1 MKRKWNNENIEY
13 AKRLIDQGYTRKD
26 VANKM
31 GVSANSVYI
40 ALHKWELSKTQLKK
54 KELRTSDLDELFE
67 KGESPYVIK
76 NKTGLSLQTIRE
88 TAANMGIVNY

>member
-1 MKRKWNNENIEY
+1 MKWNNEKIEY
-13 AKRLIDQGYTRKD
+13 AKRLIDQGYTRKE
-26 VANKM
+26 VAKKM

-76 NKTGLSLQTIRE
+76 DKTGLSLQTIRE

>member
-1 MKRKWNNENIEY
+1 MRWNNENIEY

-26 VANKM
+26 VAKKM
-31 GVSANSVYI
+31 GVSANALYM
-40 ALHKWELSKTQLKK
+40 ALHKWELSKKQLKK

-67 KGESPYVIK
+67 KGESPYSIK